1 MPPPVPQ
8 ANRCCTR
15 PGCGDACHVIHPAA
29 LIDPAAELA
38 ADVHVGPCAVIEAGA
53 RVGPG
58 CRIEA
63 HAQLVGR
70 VTLAEGVTIG
80 RGAVIGGDPQDLSF
94 DPATDSSVEI
104 GPHCVLREHVTIHR
118 GSKPGAVTRV
128 GAHNFLM
135 VGAHLGHDVQLGDH
149 NVIANQVLF
158 GGHVVM
164 GHRCFVGG
172 GSVFHQFVRVGDF
185 CMVQGLSGFSKDLP
199 PFTMAAGVNHVVGL
213 NIVGLRRNGFST
225 TDRLQIKRAFDHFY
239 RSGHNFSQ
247 ALAALDRANTNAGPT
262 PDDPPGDGNT
272 DAASWQP
279 PARAFFEFF
288 RQPTKKGVCAFQ
300 SNRD

>member
-1 MPPPVPQ
+1 M
-8 ANRCCTR
+8 
-15 PGCGDACHVIHPAA
+15 
-29 LIDPAAELA
+29 IDPAARLA
-38 ADVHVGPCAVIEAGA
+38 ADASVGPYAVIGAGA
-53 RVGPG
+53 AVAAG
-58 CRIEA
+58 CRIDA

-70 VTLAEGVTIG
+70 VVLGEGSTVG
-80 RGAVIGGDPQDLSF
+80 HGAVIGGDPQDLSF

-118 GSKPGAVTRV
+118 GSKPGSVTRV

-149 NVIANQVLF
+149 NIIANQVLL

-213 NIVGLRRNGFST
+213 NIIGLRRNGFSGT
-225 TDRLQIKRAFDHFY
+225 ERLHIKRAFDHFY

-247 ALAALDRANTNAGPT
+247 ALAALDLANAATSETSGTAT
-262 PDDPPGDGNT
+262 RT
-272 DAASWQP
+272 DAASDTADTVSWLP
-279 PARAFFEFF
+279 PARAFFDFF
-288 RQPTKKGVCAFQ
+288 RQPSKKGVCAFQ
-300 SNRD
+300 PGRD